1 MEEPQ
6 ARMCAAGLEIRRL
19 TTDWKPSLLVFFH
32 ALEAVDDAGFFQPH
46 PFTDEAIERILHNTH
61 RDLYYVLVEG
71 QEVLGYGMLRGWDEG
86 YDVPSLGIA
95 IHPRVR
101 GTGLGRVFMR
111 FLEAAAKC
119 NGAQR
124 ARLRVKLQ
132 NTAAARLY
140 ESLGY
145 QFHADEDGAYRVG
158 FLELRSIRPGVGS
171 ERD

>member
-6 ARMCAAGLEIRRL
+6 ARRCGAGLEIRRL
-19 TTDWKPSLLVFFH
+19 ATDWKPSLLVFFR

-46 PFTDEAIERILHNTH
+46 PFTDEAVEQILHSTH
-61 RDLYYVLVEG
+61 TDLYYVLVEG

-101 GTGLGRVFMR
+101 GTGLGRLLMH

-119 NGAQR
+119 QGAQR
-124 ARLRVKLQ
+124 VRLRVKLQ
-132 NTAAARLY
+132 NAAAARLY

-145 QFHADEDGAYRVG
+145 QFRAEEDGEYRVG
-158 FLELRSIRPGVGS
+158 FLELRSIRSSV
-171 ERD
+171 ELQD